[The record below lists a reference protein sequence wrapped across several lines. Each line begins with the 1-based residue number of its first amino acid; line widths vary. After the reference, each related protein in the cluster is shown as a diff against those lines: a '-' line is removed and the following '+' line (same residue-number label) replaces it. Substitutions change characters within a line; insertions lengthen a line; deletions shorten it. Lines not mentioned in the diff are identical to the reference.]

1 MSRLT
6 VKIVSAQNKSRFR
19 YLANSQPHTT
29 MEATFVVKKE
39 ELTPDWL
46 EQFKSQFA
54 EDGTITIT
62 ATGPEKLLSVEEQ
75 RAVAQREMFKRL
87 QAMQTQYPPKTID
100 ADVDINKLIDEM
112 YWQGN
117 H

>member
-1 MSRLT
+1 
-6 VKIVSAQNKSRFR
+6 
-19 YLANSQPHTT
+19 

-39 ELTPDWL
+39 ELTPQWL

-54 EDGTITIT
+54 EDGTITIM
-62 ATGPEKLLSVEEQ
+62 ATGTQKSLSVEEQ
-75 RAVAQREMFKRL
+75 RAATQQGMFKRL
-87 QAMQTQYPPKTID
+87 QETQMQYPPKTID
-100 ADVDINKLIDEM
+100 ADVDINNLIDEM

>member
-1 MSRLT
+1 
-6 VKIVSAQNKSRFR
+6 
-19 YLANSQPHTT
+19 

-39 ELTPDWL
+39 ELTPGWL
-46 EQFKSQFA
+46 EKLKSQFA
-54 EDGTITIT
+54 EDGTIIIT
-62 ATGPEKLLSVEEQ
+62 VNGPEKRLSVEEQ
-75 RAVAQREMFKRL
+75 RVITQQNMFKQL
-87 QAMQTQYPPKTID
+87 QETQMQHPPKTID